1 MSVAGVWCLWTGSA
15 HNRAAL
21 PGASGG
27 GDVPPGDPDPPPAG
41 LIPARAVFYA
51 LFPSSCPSSGGAP
64 GGWGLGAGAGG
75 IKGERGGE
83 IR

>member
-1 MSVAGVWCLWTGSA
+1 MGWVSVERCLRVSVAGVWCLWTGSA

-51 LFPSSCPSSGGAP
+51 LLPSSGGAP
-64 GGWGLGAGAGG
+64 GGWGVGAGG
-75 IKGERGGE
+75 RGWGY
-83 IR
+83 